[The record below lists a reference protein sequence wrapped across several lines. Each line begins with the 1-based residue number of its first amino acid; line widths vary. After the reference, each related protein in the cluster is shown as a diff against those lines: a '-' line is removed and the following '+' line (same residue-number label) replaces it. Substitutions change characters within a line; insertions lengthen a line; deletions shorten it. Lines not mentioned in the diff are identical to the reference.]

1 MIYIEKN
8 KNSWVIYYHNMQK
21 NLKILKILVFT
32 WLKFKNIPKEN
43 DTMWLDER
51 GYHNLLYPYVFYLD
65 L

>member
-43 DTMWLDER
+43 DTM
-51 GYHNLLYPYVFYLD
+51 
-65 L
+65 